1 MYIKA
6 ECMLYMWVSIDEIT
20 LTDIY
25 TCLYWMEEGSK
36 KNM

>member
-25 TCLYWMEEGSK
+25 MLVLDGGRI
-36 KNM
+36 